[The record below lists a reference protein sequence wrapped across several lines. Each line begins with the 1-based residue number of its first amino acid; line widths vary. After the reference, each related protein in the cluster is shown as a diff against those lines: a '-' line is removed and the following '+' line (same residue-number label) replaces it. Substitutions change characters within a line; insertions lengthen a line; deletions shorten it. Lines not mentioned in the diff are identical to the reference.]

1 MSIVL
6 LAIFICHFFNYAYS
20 QTTSGDN
27 LLKYPLKSI
36 TTFCQKE
43 PQKSISVTLLAYDK
57 ENHLIRQSFY
67 EKHVETRQIQFQ
79 HNKFGLLTSKKY
91 LSFRKNRPQNHKI
104 VFKYNEKHLLIYKE
118 SVGGRGSSKTNEYSY
133 NDNGQL
139 IASYGYNLYK
149 NWSYSYKYD
158 SQNRLIEKYKDDE
171 LEVSYEY
178 SHNLLFKETRYFRNN
193 NIETI
198 YEYDD
203 RGLLIIKKEKGKVV
217 EKNIYSDGRLI
228 ERWKYY
234 FGIDP
239 CYHRCCNQFIYKY
252 EYY

>member
-1 MSIVL
+1 
-6 LAIFICHFFNYAYS
+6 
-20 QTTSGDN
+20 
-27 LLKYPLKSI
+27 LKYPLKSI
-36 TTFCQKE
+36 STFCQKE
-43 PQKSISVTLLAYDK
+43 PETPISVTLLTYDK
-57 ENHLIRQSFY
+57 ENHLLRQSFF

-79 HNKFGLLTSKKY
+79 YNKFGLLTSKKY
-91 LSFRKNRPQNHKI
+91 LSFRKNQPQNHKI
-104 VFKYNEKHLLIYKE
+104 VFKYNEKHLLIYEE
-118 SVGGRGSSKTNEYSY
+118 SDGGRGSSKINEYSY

-139 IASYGYNLYK
+139 IASYGYNYYK

-158 SQNRLIEKYKDDE
+158 SQNRIREKYKNDD

-178 SHNLLFKETRYFRNN
+178 SHNLLIKETRYFRNN
-193 NIETI
+193 NLETI

-203 RGLLIIKKEKGKVV
+203 RGLLINKKEKGKVI
-217 EKNIYSDGRLI
+217 EKNIYSNGRLI

-239 CYHRCCNQFIYKY
+239 GYHKCSNQFIYKY